1 MSPSPILLAAV
12 LAAAGPLLATGQT
25 LDKPALTSNLDY
37 LEQGSLDH
45 LTPTQS
51 TWDQWGAGW
60 IPQDCK
66 DIANNEGKNPDD
78 FEIYNVHY
86 TDCGDAWV
94 FCRHKDTPIDLVSTI
109 DIFGRLPVAMRSWV
123 RHVITIPSD
132 NYAYNSNGN
141 IAFFGTTS
149 GNMDVAIHETGHS
162 LDLLGAYG
170 EQLSASQDWLDNYNQ
185 DPNVPDDY
193 AQTNQVEN
201 VAQNTVISVYDKV
214 VPGGFGSAQPSW
226 NNIFHQYATLQWKAG
241 SQILPGGTCDRHLI
255 NSETVSTSNSAAA
268 AAMVNGPKKPDTSFK
283 GNYTNIVTDYTEFS
297 TKDSCISY

>member
-1 MSPSPILLAAV
+1 MSPSSILLGAV
-12 LAAAGPLLATGQT
+12 LAATGQLLASSQA

-37 LEQGSLDH
+37 LEQGSLDN
-45 LTPTQS
+45 LAPTQS
-51 TWDQWGAGW
+51 TRDQWGAGW

-94 FCRHKDTPIDLVSTI
+94 FCRHKDMPIDLVSTI

-149 GNMDVAIHETGHS
+149 GNMDVAIHETEHS
-162 LDLLGAYG
+162 PDLLGAYG
-170 EQLSASQDWLDNYNQ
+170 ERLSASQDWIDNYNQ
-185 DPNVPDDY
+185 DPNVPEDY
-193 AQTNQVEN
+193 AQTNQ
-201 VAQNTVISVYDKV
+201 IK
-214 VPGGFGSAQPSW
+214 PSW

-241 SQILPGGTCDRHLI
+241 DQILPGRTCDRHLI
-255 NSETVSTSNSAAA
+255 NSETVSTSNAAA
-268 AAMVNGPKKPDTSFK
+268 AAMVNGPRKPDTSFK
-283 GNYTNIVTDYTEFS
+283 GNYTNIVTDYTKFS
-297 TKDSCISY
+297 TKESCVF